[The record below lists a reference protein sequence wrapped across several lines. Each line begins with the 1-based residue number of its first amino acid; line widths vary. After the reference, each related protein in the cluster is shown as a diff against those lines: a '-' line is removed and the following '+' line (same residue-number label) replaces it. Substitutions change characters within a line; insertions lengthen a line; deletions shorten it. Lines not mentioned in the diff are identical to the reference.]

1 VDELLKVRAR
11 WARGMARRE
20 RGEMAPGADD
30 LFAARQDAVDLG
42 DDVLAARIDTTLAL
56 VALYTGSA
64 DGALEILEQ
73 ARRHVQG
80 ADLARL
86 ETQRG
91 MIKHRIGD
99 LGAAERDYAAAKRHF
114 AGTDDVVGIVRL
126 LVNSGILYI
135 QRGDLRRS
143 EELLADA
150 VRIAPL
156 AHQGVAAAAA
166 RHNLGYARSRAGK
179 FSAAIE
185 DLAEAYAAF
194 RRYGRNDH
202 AALALADQAE
212 VLLHSNLLAEAV
224 QAADQAVNDIR
235 AYGTGTD
242 LADYALLAA
251 RCRMAAGHIQEAQT
265 AAAESADLLRRQH
278 RSAHLALAEYVRG
291 EIEAL
296 ERPSADVA
304 EALWE
309 VSRRLERYGW
319 SSEAATARVR
329 AGQLF
334 LGAGELDRA
343 AAVLGGLRVVA
354 NRPAGERAAAYL
366 ARGLLAEAR
375 RDLRQART
383 AVRNGLKVV
392 ADNQTSLGALEFRT
406 FAAGHG
412 EALVEL
418 GSRLAIADHRPSE
431 LLERVE
437 ATRQMVWLAP
447 RATPPDDDELA
458 GLLADLRAVTE
469 DLRAAV
475 GAGADPTEL
484 RRRRVELER
493 SIRDH
498 TRRAQGAGEARAT
511 TVADAVDTLGDHVL
525 LEYAAVEGQLYAVS
539 VAGGRARLHEL
550 GTTDGLAEDVD
561 TCTFALHRLNRVQGS
576 AASKAAARTTLAEL
590 GSRLAARLLPERV
603 RRSTRPVVVVPVGAL
618 HGLAWSAL
626 PGLWGRPVSVSPS
639 LIGWAVAHEAAGA
652 TGRGR
657 ILLAAGPALPGAP
670 AEIEA
675 LAALYRRPTVLVD
688 AAATA
693 DATLHALGRSR
704 LAHLACH
711 GSYRADNP
719 LFSTLALADGPL
731 TVYDLERCPAMPR
744 TVVLSACS
752 VATSSVLRGG
762 TLLGLASALMTFGAA
777 TIVAPL
783 TPVND
788 ERVVSVMAGL
798 HHAMVGGA
806 APAAALAR
814 TVLVEGEPDPT
825 AAAFVAIGT

>member
-1 VDELLKVRAR
+1 V
-11 WARGMARRE
+11 GN
-20 RGEMAPGADD
+20 
-30 LFAARQDAVDLG
+30 
-42 DDVLAARIDTTLAL
+42 
-56 VALYTGSA
+56 
-64 DGALEILEQ
+64 
-73 ARRHVQG
+73 
-80 ADLARL
+80 
-86 ETQRG
+86 ET
-91 MIKHRIGD
+91 
-99 LGAAERDYAAAKRHF
+99 E
-114 AGTDDVVGIVRL
+114 
-126 LVNSGILYI
+126 
-135 QRGDLRRS
+135 
-143 EELLADA
+143 LADA
-150 VRIAPL
+150 
-156 AHQGVAAAAA
+156 
-166 RHNLGYARSRAGK
+166 
-179 FSAAIE
+179 
-185 DLAEAYAAF
+185 
-194 RRYGRNDH
+194 
-202 AALALADQAE
+202 
-212 VLLHSNLLAEAV
+212 
-224 QAADQAVNDIR
+224 
-235 AYGTGTD
+235 
-242 LADYALLAA
+242 ALLAA
-251 RCRMAAGHIQEAQT
+251 RCRLAAGRREAAQNAAEE
-265 AAAESADLLRRQH
+265 AAASFRRQH
-278 RSAHLALAEYVRG
+278 RSSWEAMAEYVRG

-296 ERPSADVA
+296 ERPSAHVA
-304 EALWE
+304 EALWD
-309 VSRRLERYGW
+309 VSRRLERFGW

-375 RDLRQART
+375 RDRRQART
-383 AVRNGLKVV
+383 AVRNGLHVV

-437 ATRQMVWLAP
+437 ATRQMVWLAA
-447 RATPPDDDELA
+447 RSTPPDDDQLA

-475 GAGADPTEL
+475 GAGADPSEL

-493 SIRDH
+493 AIRDH
-498 TRRAQGAGEARAT
+498 TRRAQGAGEAGAT
-511 TVADAVDTLGDHVL
+511 TVADAVDTLGDHAL
-525 LEYAAVEGQLYAVS
+525 LEYAAVDGQLYAVS
-539 VAGGRARLHEL
+539 VAGGRAHLHEL
-550 GTTDGLAEDVD
+550 GTTDGLADDVD
-561 TCTFALHRLNRVQGS
+561 ACTFALHRLNRVQGS
-576 AASKAAARTTLAEL
+576 AASKAAARMTLAEL

-639 LIGWAVAHEAAGA
+639 LIGWAVAHEAARA

-657 ILLAAGPALPGAP
+657 VLLAAGPALPAAP

-675 LAALYRRPTVLVD
+675 LVPLYHRPTVLVD

-798 HHAMVGGA
+798 HHAMVGGTP
-806 APAAALAR
+806 PAAALAR
-814 TVLVEGEPDPT
+814 TVLVDGEPDPT